1 MTTKNVYQKHDSA
14 FALVSGG
21 ALVINGEQK
30 GRIAFKFPK
39 DGAGRLSCYLHLF
52 GYPMVIGTAGGCGYD
67 KKGAALESA
76 CRFLDDDC
84 LLEFPNL
91 IKFDTK
97 GNNFQKA
104 LELAGFNYFRGV

>member
-97 GNNFQKA
+97 GNDFKRA
-104 LELAGFNYFRGV
+104 LELAGFNYFWGV